1 MTCVAFSI
9 KFAKS
14 NQKFAGNSEFCENY
28 SLLFKIIHWCPYW
41 GLPGQ
46 SRCVAL
52 DRVFDDARDAAGIRA
67 FDRLPRPSLSAP
79 EKTDIAKGTKTA
91 EAF

>member
-1 MTCVAFSI
+1 MSDDI
-9 KFAKS
+9 
-14 NQKFAGNSEFCENY
+14 CEN
-28 SLLFKIIHWCPYW
+28 LLPVRPSFW

-52 DRVFDDARDAAGIRA
+52 DRVLDDARDAAGVRA

-79 EKTDIAKGTKTA
+79 EKTYIAKGTKTA